1 MVSQVTLLGRAAIFA
16 QTERLEPPH
25 GKLTAL
31 LYYLAYQGDWVS
43 RDDLVYLFYPD
54 TLEHK
59 AKQNL
64 RTLLTTLRRLDY
76 AARLETEPTRLRWNV
91 QTDVQAFRDALE
103 KNRPAQAVT
112 LYRGVLLEDFSLA
125 TAPEFES
132 WLAFERAELGRR
144 WRRAALELA
153 SSFERDARYPQA
165 ADLLERLH
173 RDDPFD
179 EEVLRRY
186 LTALTLA
193 ARASEAL
200 QTFET
205 FTATLKRDVE
215 GDPEAATLQLI
226 ESIRQGQRPSFAA
239 ETAVRISANMQRSH
253 LKIPNPTT
261 AFIGRE
267 TDIAKLS
274 ERLRDP
280 ACRLLSIVA
289 PGGMGKTRL
298 ALEVGKR
305 LAPGFSSGVCFV
317 PFDAVSSP
325 ELMVSAVADA
335 LSFTFFGPQQPEEQL
350 LEYLQSQSLLLVL
363 DNLEHL
369 LNDLDLVTKLLERAP
384 KLKLLVT
391 SRERLNLHAEWLYD
405 LAGMNVPE
413 TDNTARDGNVQETDA
428 VALFVQSAKQARAD
442 FTLDSNAQA
451 VARICQLVGGMPL
464 ALELAAS
471 WLRVLSADEIA
482 AELDQGLDLLE
493 SSLRDL
499 PARHHD
505 VRRVFESSW
514 QRLSAGEQTALRKLS
529 VFQGGFTKEAAG
541 EVAEVSLPLLL
552 ALSNKSF
559 VRLEA
564 SGRFTQH
571 PLMWQYVREKAESE
585 TESFAQTQEE
595 HAGYFAAFMY
605 EREAL
610 HQSMAAKS
618 VRAELEKDIANIR
631 AAWFWAAD
639 HAREDLLSQI
649 SEGLLELYSYTRR
662 YHEGEVLFAYAVNQL
677 QSRSVVHGRI
687 LRNLGYLHNWQ
698 TDYLKGAEILEQSAA
713 IFQKHRATFDEAL
726 ALEYLALSHEY
737 TFRPS
742 HETEAVWHRCVK
754 LFREVGDTYREAR
767 ALVNISLYCR
777 VPLERETHLRESIRL
792 FREVESYFFGLTL
805 GLSNLAGYLAQ
816 THGAY
821 QDACEHL
828 SEAVSIE
835 RVREMMPFRLAWW
848 LNLQGRVQSY
858 RGNFEEA
865 SACHQEA
872 RSIGETLEPGFGAWE
887 LDHALWGLGR
897 LAFLRGELGEAARY
911 LNEALELNLRH
922 PDPFGLRT
930 DILQAQA
937 AIALKENRFDNAAEL
952 SRAAWGHFKAHKRE
966 TYEHAW
972 IDSFCRCQLGE
983 IAFAN
988 GDVAEAAEYFRQALN
1003 LVQEWHLL
1011 PAALHLL
1018 VNFADLQRDEGRAV
1032 RLLQLVVN
1040 HPASMF
1046 ETREAARRRL
1056 EGFTLTGL
1064 DQSLEPVSVPVLN
1077 AVVREI
1083 LSSTRG

>member
-1 MVSQVTLLGRAAIFA
+1 MALYVNLLGTPAIA
-16 QTERLEPPH
+16 HKGDRLEPPH

-31 LYYLAYQGDWVS
+31 LYYLAYQGGWVS

-64 RTLLTTLRRLDY
+64 RALLTTLRRLDY
-76 AARLETEPTRLRWNV
+76 AAGLEIAPTRLRWDV
-91 QTDVQAFRDALE
+91 RTDLQAFRDALE
-103 KNRPAQAVT
+103 ENRLAQAVT
-112 LYRGVLLEDFSLA
+112 LYRGALLEDFSLA

-132 WLAFERAELGRR
+132 WLTFGRAELGRR
-144 WRRAALELA
+144 WRGTALELA
-153 SSFERDARYPQA
+153 ATFAGEARYPQA

-179 EEVLRRY
+179 EDVLRRY
-186 LTALTLA
+186 LTVLTLA
-193 ARASEAL
+193 ARVSEAL

-205 FTATLKRDVE
+205 FAATLKRDVE
-215 GDPEAATLQLI
+215 GDPEAATLQMV
-226 ESIRQGQRPSFAA
+226 ESIRQGQLPSFAA
-239 ETAVRISANMQRSH
+239 ETAVQIGAKVQGSH
-253 LKIPNPTT
+253 LKMPNPTT

-267 TDIAKLS
+267 TDVAKLS
-274 ERLRDP
+274 ERLQDP

-298 ALEVGKR
+298 ALEVAGR
-305 LAPGFSSGVCFV
+305 LAPDFSDGVCFV
-317 PFDAVSSP
+317 PFDAVGSP

-335 LSFTFFGPQQPEEQL
+335 LSFTFFGPQHPEEQL
-350 LEYLQSQSLLLVL
+350 LAYLQSQNLLLVL

-369 LNDLDLVTKLLERAP
+369 LNDSDLVIKLLGRAT

-391 SRERLNLHAEWLYD
+391 SRERLNLRAEWLYD
-405 LAGMNVPE
+405 LVGMNIPE
-413 TDNTARDGNVQETDA
+413 TDDTARGGKVQETDA

-442 FTLDSNAQA
+442 FTLKGNTQA
-451 VARICQLVGGMPL
+451 VARICQSVGGMPL

-471 WLRVLSADEIA
+471 WLRVLGVDEIA
-482 AELDQGLDLLE
+482 AELAQGIDLLE

-505 VRRVFESSW
+505 VRRVFETSW

-552 ALSNKSF
+552 ALGNKSF
-559 VRLEA
+559 LRLEA

-571 PLMWQYVREKAESE
+571 PLMWQYMREKAEGE
-585 TESFAQTQEE
+585 AESFSQTQQK
-595 HAGYFAAFMY
+595 HAGYFATFMY

-610 HQSMAAKS
+610 HQSMAAKK

-639 HAREDLLSQI
+639 RAREDLLDQA

-698 TDYLKGAEILEQSAA
+698 TAYLKGAEMLEQSAA
-713 IFQKHRATFDEAL
+713 IFRKHQATSDEAL
-726 ALEYLALSHEY
+726 ALEYLGLSYEY

-742 HETEAVWHRCVK
+742 HETEAVWRRCVR
-754 LFREVGDTYREAR
+754 LFREVGDAYREAR

-777 VPLERETHLRESIRL
+777 VPQEREVHLRESIRL

-821 QDACEHL
+821 QEACQHL

-858 RGNFEEA
+858 QGNFEEA

-872 RSIGETLEPGFGAWE
+872 RSIGETLEPGFGEWE
-887 LDHALWGLGR
+887 LDQALWGLGR
-897 LAFLRGELGEAARY
+897 LAFLRGELEGATRY
-911 LNEALELNLRH
+911 LNEALELNQRH

-930 DILQAQA
+930 DILQTLA
-937 AIALKENRFDNAAEL
+937 AIALKENRLAGAAEL
-952 SRAAWGHFKAHKRE
+952 SRAAWEHFNAHRRE

-972 IDSFCRCQLGE
+972 IDSFCRQQLGE

-988 GDVAEAAEYFRQALN
+988 GNVAEAAEYFRQALD

-1018 VNFADLQRDEGRAV
+1018 VNFADLQEDETRAA
-1032 RLLQLVVN
+1032 RLLQLTAN

-1056 EGFTLTGL
+1056 EAFTLTGL
-1064 DQSLEPVSVPVLN
+1064 DQSLEPVSVPTLA
-1077 AVVREI
+1077 AVVGEI
-1083 LSSTRG
+1083 LSSTRA